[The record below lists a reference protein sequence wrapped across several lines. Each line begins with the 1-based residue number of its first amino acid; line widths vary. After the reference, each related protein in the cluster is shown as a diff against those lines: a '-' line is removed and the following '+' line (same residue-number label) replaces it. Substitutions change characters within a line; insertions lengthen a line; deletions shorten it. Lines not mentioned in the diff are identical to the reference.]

1 MGNNINKSVLNGR
14 TELFHHT
21 EYSAKFVKMNTIL
34 LLSLLIALVC
44 VEPAKSE
51 SSRGSSDEALEKV
64 EAAYAKN
71 QLKQM
76 NLPFRLRNNDDVPD
90 IFGALYSY
98 LKKIDAKTKDLNST
112 ISSIHEKLSSVESSV
127 QSVKSSVSTLKSE
140 KKMHCLSGW
149 TTFKAGDGST
159 KTIYFN
165 DGKTSCEGALAK
177 CGSATTKFSKK
188 PAFIAALN
196 QINAESSGIQLDY
209 GTIQADSA
217 SFSLKGTLK
226 GTNEATWM
234 ACGY

>member
-76 NLPFRLRNNDDVPD
+76 NLRNNDDVPD

-98 LKKIDAKTKDLNST
+98 LKKIDAKTEDLNST
-112 ISSIHEKLSSVESSV
+112 ISSIQEKLSSVESSV

-149 TTFKAGDGST
+149 TTFKAGDGAT

-165 DGKTSCEGALAK
+165 DGKISCEGALAK
-177 CGSATTKFSKK
+177 CGSTTTKFSKK

-196 QINAESSGIQLDY
+196 HINAGSSGIYLKY
-209 GTIQADSA
+209 GDVQADSA
-217 SFSLKGTLK
+217 YFSLEGTLK
-226 GTNEATWM
+226 GDNEATWM